1 MSLSPKSKSILK
13 TIGNFVS
20 TFITVIVAV
29 IAIAFVVIKLL
40 GWNMYTVESASM
52 TPKLPVN
59 SVVVVQ
65 KIDPEQIKEG
75 DIITYILNEN
85 NVLVTHRVVAVD
97 SQNQTFTTKGDANNS
112 ADSSPVRWG
121 NVVGKATFCI
131 PAIGTPVR
139 FLTNPA
145 NRPYVIAVIGVLL
158 ILSIVWDC
166 TVKKKDKKSKE
177 SETSVN
183 ETSDKEQQSISSSA
197 NDVK

>member
-1 MSLSPKSKSILK
+1 MSLSPKSKSVL
-13 TIGNFVS
+13 TTVGNFVS

-29 IAIAFVVIKLL
+29 VAVAFVVIKLL

-52 TPKLPVN
+52 TPRLSVN

-65 KIDPEQIKEG
+65 KIEPEQIKEG

-112 ADSSPVRWG
+112 NDSSPVRWG

-145 NRPYVIAVIGVLL
+145 NRPYVIAVIVILL

-166 TVKKKDKKSKE
+166 TVKKKGKKTKL
-177 SETSVN
+177 SETSIGD
-183 ETSDKEQQSISSSA
+183 TTDKDSDIKE
-197 NDVK
+197 

>member
-1 MSLSPKSKSILK
+1 MSLSLKSKSIL
-13 TIGNFVS
+13 TTVGNFVS

-29 IAIAFVVIKLL
+29 VAVAFVAIKLL

-65 KIDPEQIKEG
+65 KIEPEQIKEG

-112 ADSSPVRWG
+112 NDSTPVRWG

-131 PAIGTPVR
+131 PGLGTPVK
-139 FLTNPA
+139 FLTNPS
-145 NRPYVIAVIGVLL
+145 NRPYVIAVIAVLL

-166 TVKKKDKKSKE
+166 TVKKKDKKSKQ
-177 SETSVN
+177 SETSAC
-183 ETSDKEQQSISSSA
+183 ETTDKDSET
-197 NDVK
+197 KE

>member
-1 MSLSPKSKSILK
+1 
-13 TIGNFVS
+13 
-20 TFITVIVAV
+20 
-29 IAIAFVVIKLL
+29 
-40 GWNMYTVESASM
+40 MYTVESASM
-52 TPKLPVN
+52 TPRLPVN

-65 KIDPEQIKEG
+65 KIEPEQIKEG

-97 SQNQTFTTKGDANNS
+97 SQNQTFTTKGDANN
-112 ADSSPVRWG
+112 ANDSSPVRWS

-145 NRPYVIAVIGVLL
+145 NRPYVIAVIVILL

-166 TVKKKDKKSKE
+166 TVKKKGRKSKL
-177 SETSVN
+177 SVTSIGD
-183 ETSDKEQQSISSSA
+183 TTDKASDIKE
-197 NDVK
+197 